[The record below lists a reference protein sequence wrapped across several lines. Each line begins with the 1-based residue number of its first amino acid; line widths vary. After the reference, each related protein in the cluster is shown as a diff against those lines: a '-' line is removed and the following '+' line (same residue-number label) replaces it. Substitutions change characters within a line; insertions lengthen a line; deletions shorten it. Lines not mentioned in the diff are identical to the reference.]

1 MKMNTENTFE
11 PQVLA
16 GVREKSEQDIIK
28 LTKLNV
34 AWDCLYSIGE
44 YDLCDMISKRIGKI
58 NGVVV

>member
-1 MKMNTENTFE
+1 MKMQTENTFE

-34 AWDCLYSIGE
+34 AWDCCYSIGE
-44 YDLCDMISKRIGKI
+44 YELCDLISRRIGKI
-58 NGVVV
+58 NGVEI